1 MFVCSFHSGT
11 FLFFLSTFLLLRS
24 PSFILLFLLHLLFS
38 LEGPETEIG
47 KELLDAQKENWDL
60 LLDRAFGVKAND
72 DNIIDLE
79 TCRSIA
85 ISVASKIQSSD
96 FTSNIELKVGTKT
109 DPMEKQAA
117 LMVIIISFFFESFT
131 LPGLLLDIMYT
142 FETGPF
148 EEQYL
153 LDSTF

>member
-11 FLFFLSTFLLLRS
+11 FLFFLSTFLLLLRC
-24 PSFILLFLLHLLFS
+24 PSSSSFLLLLLPS

-117 LMVIIISFFFESFT
+117 LMVIIISF
-131 LPGLLLDIMYT
+131 
-142 FETGPF
+142 
-148 EEQYL
+148 
-153 LDSTF
+153 